1 MLNNLMCLF
10 LLVIEILFSGI
21 LLVIL
26 LLLLAFYQENVLKR
40 RRKKKESAKQKPGSP
55 EKSDERQDSQ
65 NAVVSSPIQAETT
78 SEIDV
83 PLEGEFP
90 VQAQGELQREKRGAS
105 RAAAYSAGE
114 SGSDS
119 ITRKFTC
126 GLRDQDCINTYRERV
141 YLVERKQGELLAT
154 QYQNGVIKAVPA
166 KDYANERVLND
177 LFHVCFEFDPPQ
189 HPDAK
194 KFRVECKQEVVLM
207 RDDKGYWVKTK
218 GRLKIEAVQ

>member
-40 RRKKKESAKQKPGSP
+40 RRKKK
-55 EKSDERQDSQ
+55 KSDERQDSQ

-90 VQAQGELQREKRGAS
+90 VQAQGELQREKRGTS
-105 RAAAYSAGE
+105 CVAAYSAGE

-119 ITRKFTC
+119 IKRRFTC

-177 LFHVCFEFDPPQ
+177 LFRVCYEFDPPQ
-189 HPDAK
+189 YPDAK

-207 RDDKGYWVKTK
+207 RDDEGYWVKTK